1 MDASRIMRA
10 IIWTDWSKTRDSMSV
25 IQMACAVAVP
35 LLWGYQFVPIKV
47 GVSEFPPFFF
57 LALRFLAIALLLI
70 PFVKSPTRRQFGRIA
85 AISVFLGGLNFGLF
99 YVGLGLGSGSMSAVV
114 YQLATPFT
122 VLLAWP
128 LLAERPSLTTS
139 AGVLLAFVGVVV
151 LAAGPGLS
159 ANALPLLLV
168 VGAAFAFAMSNVLT
182 KRYGPFDPLM
192 LMGWSSLLAVPQVLL
207 MSLLL
212 EHGQLA
218 SFIAADERGWLAL
231 AYTIFIGGIVGFG
244 LWFWLIARCSMD
256 RIAPFGLLLPVFA
269 MMSSVLFLG
278 DRMTPKLIVGGL
290 LTISG
295 VFITQVRSS
304 AVSSVRS
311 RPSATTAAAP
321 RP

>member
-1 MDASRIMRA
+1 MSA
-10 IIWTDWSKTRDSMSV
+10 IQIV
-25 IQMACAVAVP
+25 CAVAVP
-35 LLWGYQFVPIKV
+35 LLWGYQFVAIKV
-47 GVSEFPPFFF
+47 GVMEFPPLFF

-70 PFVKSPTRRQFGRIA
+70 PFVKRPTRQQFGPIA

-99 YVGLGLGSGSMSAVV
+99 YVGLGLGSGSMSAVA

-128 LLAERPSLTTS
+128 LLADRPSLTTS
-139 AGVLLAFVGVVV
+139 AGVVLAFVGVVV

-168 VGAAFAFAMSNVLT
+168 VGAAFAFAVSNVLT

-192 LMGWSSLLAVPQVLL
+192 LMGWSSLLTVPQVML

-218 SFIAADERGWLAL
+218 TLVTADERGWLAL

-244 LWFWLIARCSMD
+244 LWFLAD
-256 RIAPFGLLLPVFA
+256 RPLLHGP
-269 MMSSVLFLG
+269 
-278 DRMTPKLIVGGL
+278 RR
-290 LTISG
+290 TI
-295 VFITQVRSS
+295 RP
-304 AVSSVRS
+304 AASSVRLDFERVVPW
-311 RPSATTAAAP
+311 RPYDPKVDCRWAARDLRRRRYTSKIDRSTNLNLEVASWRLPSLADSVDKVRNRLGMTAV
-321 RP
+321 

>member
-1 MDASRIMRA
+1 MLAGDARVT
-10 IIWTDWSKTRDSMSV
+10 IWIERSTNEDAMSL
-25 IQMACAVAVP
+25 IQIACAVAVP
-35 LLWGYQFVPIKV
+35 LLWGYQFVAIKV
-47 GVSEFPPFFF
+47 GVSEFPPLFF
-57 LALRFLAIALLLI
+57 LTLRFLAIALLLI
-70 PFVKSPTRRQFGRIA
+70 PFVRRPTRQQIGPIA

-99 YVGLGLGSGSMSAVV
+99 YVGLGLGSGSLSAVA

-139 AGVLLAFVGVVV
+139 AGVLLAFGGVVA

-159 ANALPLLLV
+159 ANAIPLLLV

-192 LMGWSSLLAVPQVLL
+192 LMGWSSLLTVPQVLL

-212 EHGQLA
+212 EHGQIA
-218 SFIAADERGWLAL
+218 SLVGANEIGWLAL

-244 LWFWLIARCSMD
+244 LWFWLIARCSMG
-256 RIAPFGLLLPVFA
+256 RIAPYGLLLPVFA
-269 MMSSVLFLG
+269 LMSSVMFLG
-278 DRMTPKLIVGGL
+278 DQMTPMLIFGGL

-295 VFITQVRSS
+295 VAMTQVRSS
-304 AVSSVRS
+304 A
-311 RPSATTAAAP
+311 RP
-321 RP
+321 R